1 MIHILEKKNCVGCEA
16 CVQVCP
22 KKCIS
27 FIQDEEGFLYPIVDV
42 KNCIVCN
49 LCEKVC
55 PTINFCQERKPLKIY
70 ALINKDS
77 SDLFC
82 SSSGAI
88 FPILA
93 RLILKKNGVVVG
105 ASFDNDW
112 TVRHKVVTSNDELS
126 ALLGSKY
133 VQSRIG
139 NTYICVKKKL
149 DEGKYVLFTGTPCQ
163 IAGLKHF
170 LRKDYLN
177 LLLVEVVCHSVPS
190 PMVWNDYLNYVSNG
204 SIKDVINVQFR
215 NKILGWFDYSV
226 VIDGVDNHYV
236 NESRFKNI
244 YIQGFLHDIYCR
256 PSCHA
261 CKMKKFSSGSDLTIG
276 DFWGV
281 SKVKRIKNYYNG
293 VSLCYVNTIKGG
305 DFLREIKD
313 NFDVYLLN
321 DIEIEKGNVLRGA
334 VSNVIP
340 ANSKRTEFWECYLKC
355 LSLPEK
361 MKIIKKYSQDKKN
374 IKKMVKFFLKRFVKF
389 FK

>member
-177 LLLVEVVCHSVPS
+177 LLLVEVVCHSVH
-190 PMVWNDYLNYVSNG
+190 
-204 SIKDVINVQFR
+204 F
-215 NKILGWFDYSV
+215 
-226 VIDGVDNHYV
+226 
-236 NESRFKNI
+236 
-244 YIQGFLHDIYCR
+244 
-256 PSCHA
+256 
-261 CKMKKFSSGSDLTIG
+261 
-276 DFWGV
+276 
-281 SKVKRIKNYYNG
+281 
-293 VSLCYVNTIKGG
+293 
-305 DFLREIKD
+305 
-313 NFDVYLLN
+313 
-321 DIEIEKGNVLRGA
+321 
-334 VSNVIP
+334 
-340 ANSKRTEFWECYLKC
+340 
-355 LSLPEK
+355 
-361 MKIIKKYSQDKKN
+361 
-374 IKKMVKFFLKRFVKF
+374 
-389 FK
+389 